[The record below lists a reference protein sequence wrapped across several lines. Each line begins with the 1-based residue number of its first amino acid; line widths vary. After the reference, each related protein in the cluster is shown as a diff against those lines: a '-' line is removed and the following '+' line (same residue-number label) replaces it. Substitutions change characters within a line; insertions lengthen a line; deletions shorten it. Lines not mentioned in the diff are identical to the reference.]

1 MDGFV
6 REVEASAGGLRR
18 AEKRTREVEDLLR
31 ALSASSAAPV
41 VLALIL
47 RRLAYHRKHLPFNP
61 FDRYK
66 DPLVDVLRY
75 ESTRDY
81 FLKLWHFGE
90 ACTLLAVLEYAAL
103 EGSTADGFLE
113 RYLSAEK
120 GYPLRIL
127 FATEETRMVAWKAG
141 RFLSETVVAEYLS
154 ALTFARAQ
162 LSRSRRGAVEL
173 REKLSGAR
181 GSGPQSPARRFIHE
195 AAGEVLPLY
204 HEPGMLDPELRKLT
218 NETTRRIRRFG
229 AGKDAP
235 ADSRIA
241 SLAGAEPSDSEEL
254 FRVSEAA
261 DRLEQIM
268 QSARLTQQEREAFE
282 ASVLYGSEE
291 ASRRLGRPANQI
303 RQEKYRALRKLRR
316 VAGL

>member
-6 REVEASAGGLRR
+6 REVEASAGGIRR

-103 EGSTADGFLE
+103 EGSTADGFRE

-141 RFLSETVVAEYLS
+141 GFY
-154 ALTFARAQ
+154 
-162 LSRSRRGAVEL
+162 RRRWL
-173 REKLSGAR
+173 
-181 GSGPQSPARRFIHE
+181 QSI
-195 AAGEVLPLY
+195 
-204 HEPGMLDPELRKLT
+204 
-218 NETTRRIRRFG
+218 
-229 AGKDAP
+229 
-235 ADSRIA
+235 
-241 SLAGAEPSDSEEL
+241 
-254 FRVSEAA
+254 
-261 DRLEQIM
+261 
-268 QSARLTQQEREAFE
+268 
-282 ASVLYGSEE
+282 
-291 ASRRLGRPANQI
+291 
-303 RQEKYRALRKLRR
+303 
-316 VAGL
+316 